1 MMKIRAKRTLKA
13 DRGHLWANDAVNRIK
28 NRRRRASRLAAS
40 LALVATALLTGVAAQ
55 ASPAAA
61 AGPCP
66 ITPFGGIGEYWQQM
80 GGQGFI
86 GCPLDGKEENLGSA
100 RVRRFEFGTI
110 AWFPFPD
117 HRPFLL
123 SLKQRPGEPLTV
135 NWWDDY
141 NQGGYLVKAVPVP
154 WVTNGPPKEERGK
167 PSDQGTEFTLPLR
180 KGVVYNVSIE
190 GCPESVVESEC
201 YGWLGPVKIVA
212 S

>member
-1 MMKIRAKRTLKA
+1 MGDNVNTINNNGHRT
-13 DRGHLWANDAVNRIK
+13 
-28 NRRRRASRLAAS
+28 SRFATSLILVLA
-40 LALVATALLTGVAAQ
+40 TLLTGAAAQ

-86 GCPLDGKEENLGSA
+86 GCPVDGKEDPLGSA
-100 RVRRFEFGTI
+100 RVRTFEHGKI

-123 SLKQRPGEPLTV
+123 SLKQWPGEPLTV

-141 NQGGYLVKAVPVP
+141 NQGSYLLTIDPAPGQP
-154 WVTNGPPKEERGK
+154 RAAGDRGAQFW
-167 PSDQGTEFTLPLR
+167 DRFEHGTTATANLR
-180 KGVVYNVSIE
+180 PGVAYVVRIAGSN
-190 GCPESVVESEC
+190 ESRTVL
-201 YGWLGPVKIVA
+201 YGSLGPVTIVGA
-212 S
+212 ARA